1 MPFLPLNKT
10 NGRAIHSAMI
20 VKALKKG
27 QTLQTEDG
35 RELLGPDATK
45 GERTRVRILDEAAA
59 LASENGIGAVTLGP
73 LADRLGMSKSG
84 LFAHFKSKEALQ
96 VEVLIRAA
104 ERFTEVVIA
113 PIRAEKDKP
122 KRLGI
127 FFKNWLD
134 WIEHPHLG
142 SGKGGCP
149 ILAAHFEYDDV
160 PGPVRDQA
168 AKHNGQ
174 FYDFIRRLVAVALP
188 HADENAM
195 VAAIDGLALSHLL
208 RVRLM
213 GDGSARKH
221 TMHAFEA
228 FLKNP
233 PLKEA

>member
-1 MPFLPLNKT
+1 
-10 NGRAIHSAMI
+10 MI

-35 RELLGPDATK
+35 RELLGPDASK

-96 VEVLIRAA
+96 VEVLVRSA

-122 KRLGI
+122 KRLAL
-127 FFKNWLD
+127 FFNNWLD
-134 WIEHPHLG
+134 WIEHPGLG

-168 AKHNGQ
+168 AKHNGE
-174 FYDFIRRLVAVALP
+174 FYEFIRRLVAVALP
-188 HADENAM
+188 QADEYATA
-195 VAAIDGLALSHLL
+195 AAIDGLGLSHLL

-213 GDGSARKH
+213 GDEKARLH
-221 TMHAFEA
+221 TLRAFEA
-228 FLKNP
+228 LQKNP
-233 PLKEA
+233 PLKGA

>member
-1 MPFLPLNKT
+1 M
-10 NGRAIHSAMI
+10 SMI

-35 RELLGPDATK
+35 RELLGPDTTK

-59 LASENGIGAVTLGP
+59 LASEGGIGAVTLGP

-96 VEVLIRAA
+96 VEVLVRAA

-122 KRLGI
+122 KRLAM
-127 FFKNWLD
+127 FFRNWLD
-134 WIEHPHLG
+134 WIEHPSLG

-168 AKHNGQ
+168 AKHNGE
-174 FYDFIRRLVAVALP
+174 FYELIRRLVAVALP
-188 HADENAM
+188 QADQDATA
-195 VAAIDGLALSHLL
+195 AAIDGLGLSHLL

-213 GDGSARKH
+213 DDKNARGH
-221 TMHAFEA
+221 TLRAFEA
-228 FLKNP
+228 LLKNP
-233 PLKEA
+233 PLKGA

>member
-1 MPFLPLNKT
+1 
-10 NGRAIHSAMI
+10 MI

-27 QTLQTEDG
+27 HTLQTEDG

-45 GERTRVRILDEAAA
+45 GERTRTRILDEAAA
-59 LASENGIGAVTLGP
+59 LASEHGIGAVTLGP

-96 VEVLIRAA
+96 VEVLVRSA
-104 ERFTEVVIA
+104 ERFTEVVVA

-122 KRLGI
+122 KRLAM

-134 WIEHPHLG
+134 WIEHPDLV

-168 AKHNGQ
+168 AKHNGE
-174 FYDFIRRLVAVALP
+174 FYELIRRLVVVALP
-188 HADENAM
+188 QADESAT
-195 VAAIDGLALSHLL
+195 VAAIDGLGLSHLL

-213 GDGSARKH
+213 NDLSARAN
-221 TMHAFEA
+221 TMRAFEA
-228 FLKNP
+228 LVKNP
-233 PLKEA
+233 PLKGA

>member
-1 MPFLPLNKT
+1 
-10 NGRAIHSAMI
+10 MI

-27 QTLQTEDG
+27 QKLETDDG
-35 RELLGPDATK
+35 RELLGPDASK

-59 LASENGIGAVTLGP
+59 LASEAGIGAVTLGP

-113 PIRAEKDKP
+113 PIREEKDKP
-122 KRLGI
+122 KRLAL

-134 WIEHPHLG
+134 WIEHPDLG
-142 SGKGGCP
+142 SGQGGCP

-160 PGPVRDQA
+160 PGPVREQA
-168 AKHNGQ
+168 AKHNGE
-174 FYDFIRRLVAVALP
+174 FYEVLRRLVAVALP
-188 HADENAM
+188 QADAQATAAM
-195 VAAIDGLALSHLL
+195 IDGLGLSHLL

-213 GDGSARKH
+213 DDANARSD
-221 TMHAFEA
+221 TMRAFEA
-228 FLKNP
+228 LLKNP